1 MCRVKAKEATQEAIA
16 KVEKRQAKIKK
27 ENSKNGWDQAGM
39 KRDVDE
45 EELKEFEGE
54 DDEGEKE
61 RDEEDEEKEGYWQR
75 SGKRVKV

>member
-1 MCRVKAKEATQEAIA
+1 
-16 KVEKRQAKIKK
+16 
-27 ENSKNGWDQAGM
+27 M
-39 KRDVDE
+39 KRDIEDE
-45 EELKEFEGE
+45 DLKEFEGE